1 MLKYIFVFLFL
12 CTHLF
17 CEETKAY
24 KTLENQAQIPSLN
37 PEFKMRKSIKIEL
50 ENGLQAYLVSD
61 PEAPQSA
68 AALTVLTG
76 SWSNP
81 DEYPGLAHFLEH
93 MLFLGTKKYPIESD
107 YDHFLAE
114 QGGTSNA
121 FTGSDF
127 TGYLFGVNNAG
138 FVEAL
143 DRFSSFFVEPLFNP
157 SGVGRELNAID
168 QEYSLNTNN
177 EARRQSQIFKELG
190 NPKHPFYRFDI
201 GNSSTLSKVSQETL
215 KEWFK
220 NHYSANLMRLF
231 VYSNLPLEEL
241 KDLVIQDFSP
251 IPNKNLPRPEFT
263 EPLLRTDLN
272 GHIVY
277 IEPNQNVRTLN
288 IMWEIPSHFAK
299 MRESKPEEIICYI
312 IGHQGPESLLAE
324 LKRENL
330 AEELFCNGALVSNN
344 ALFFEIEV
352 SLTAKGLTQVE
363 TVIDRCFQAIK
374 NLQQKTIPDYLVE
387 DVQRIALLRYQ
398 YQPRED
404 AFEMAMKNG
413 IWLAREG
420 ISTYPELT
428 LTLKKK
434 DLKATQEFLSF
445 LTPEHAQFALS
456 ASQKDLKVNFDK
468 KEQWMGVR
476 YAVEPMPKEKLK
488 RFSEIEP
495 IPEIDLPKPNP
506 FIPSKINLVS
516 TNTIP
521 QKQFLEAP
529 HPAKIVD
536 SSSMLGYFAPDLVYQ
551 TPKAYMRF
559 TVKTPSINNG
569 SPQAAVMTE
578 LFIKAFE
585 DQIDPLTYDAKMAD
599 VDFQVEKRLEG
610 LEFTIYGFSESI
622 LNFLKIVG
630 PKIALTEVSPEKFE
644 IYKDVLEREY
654 NNLSKEHPLL
664 LASDFMKGVVYE
676 NYTTTPR
683 KIEALSNIDLKKF
696 QVFLSKLFNKT
707 FIEALITGNITQDQ
721 ALVAMNQFQADLG
734 SKPFPVDEQIPIKVI
749 ELPNDK
755 GPYYIKS
762 ESEARGNAAL
772 LAIEADS
779 FSPQA
784 RNIQQMLGQA
794 IKQAFFTELRTRQ
807 QTGYAVQSMSED
819 LEKHLFT
826 LFAVQSNSHEP
837 AELLYRFEQFIEDYV
852 QNLTLVEIP
861 ENRFELLRSWLLT
874 ELKTPPKNLKLM
886 GERLN
891 LLAFH
896 YRDFNWT
903 AQRIADLEKLTYDEF
918 VDFIQQFLGRS
929 NKRRLGVLIEGQTP
943 NEERF
948 RYTPYTLA
956 KLRAA
961 IRSQLAAK

>member
-1 MLKYIFVFLFL
+1 MLKYIFVFLFI
-12 CTHLF
+12 TSHLF
-17 CEETKAY
+17 CEEAKGY
-24 KTLENQAQIPSLN
+24 KILENKAQIPSLN

-114 QGGTSNA
+114 HGGTSNA

-127 TGYLFGVNNAG
+127 TGYLFGVNNDG
-138 FVEAL
+138 FVETL
-143 DRFSSFFVEPLFNP
+143 DRFASFFVEPLFNP

-177 EARRQSQIFKELG
+177 ESRRQSQVFKELG
-190 NPKHPFYRFDI
+190 NPKHPFYRFDM
-201 GNSSTLSKVSQETL
+201 GNSTTLSKASQETL
-215 KEWFK
+215 KEWFQ

-251 IPNKNLPRPEFT
+251 IPNKNLPRPEFQG
-263 EPLLRTDLN
+263 PLLREDLN
-272 GHIVY
+272 GHVVY

-288 IMWEIPSHFAK
+288 IMWEIPSHFTK
-299 MRESKPEEIICYI
+299 LRESKPEEIVCYI

-330 AEELFCNGALVSNN
+330 AEELFCNGALVSKD
-344 ALFFEIEV
+344 ALFFEIEIN
-352 SLTAKGLTQVE
+352 LTAKGLAQVD

-374 NLQQKTIPDYLVE
+374 NLQQKSVPDYLFE
-387 DVQRIALLRYQ
+387 DVQRIDLLRYQ
-398 YQPRED
+398 YQSRED

-413 IWLAREG
+413 IWLPREEMD
-420 ISTYPELT
+420 TYPELT
-428 LTLKKK
+428 LTLKRK
-434 DLKATQEFLSF
+434 DPKAVQEFLNF
-445 LTPEHAQFALS
+445 LTPSNAQFALS
-456 ASQKDLKVNFDK
+456 APQEDLKVNFDK
-468 KEQWMGVR
+468 KEKWMGIK
-476 YAVEPMPKEKLK
+476 YGVEPMPKEKLK
-488 RFSEIEP
+488 RFSEVSP

-506 FIPSKINLVS
+506 FIPSNINLVS
-516 TNTIP
+516 TKP
-521 QKQFLEAP
+521 LPPKQFLEAP
-529 HPAKIVD
+529 HPQKIVD
-536 SSSMLGYFAPDLVYQ
+536 TTSMLGYFAPDLVYQ

-599 VDFQVEKRLEG
+599 VDFQVTKRLEG
-610 LEFTIYGFSESI
+610 LEFTLYGFSESI

-630 PKIALTEVSPEKFE
+630 PKIALKEVAPEKFE
-644 IYKDVLEREY
+644 IYKDVLAREY
-654 NNLSKEHPLL
+654 DNLSKEHPLL
-664 LASDFMKGVVYE
+664 LAIDLMRGVIYE
-676 NYTTTPR
+676 NFTTTPR
-683 KIEALSNIDLKKF
+683 KIEALSNVDLKKF
-696 QVFLSKLFNKT
+696 QTFLTKLFNKT
-707 FIEALITGNITQDQ
+707 YIEALITGNLTQDQ
-721 ALVAMNQFQADLG
+721 ALVSLNNLQADLG
-734 SKPFPVDEQIPIKVI
+734 SKPYPIDEQIPIRVI
-749 ELPNDK
+749 DLPNDK
-755 GPYYIKS
+755 GPYYIKA
-762 ESEARGNAAL
+762 ESQARGNAAL
-772 LAIEADS
+772 LAVEADS

-794 IKQAFFTELRTRQ
+794 IKQAFFTELRTKQ

-826 LFAVQSNSHEP
+826 IFGVQSNSHEP
-837 AELLYRFEQFIEDYV
+837 SELLYRFEQFIEEYL
-852 QNLTLVEIP
+852 QNLTLTEIP

-874 ELKTPPKNLKLM
+874 ELKTPPKSLKLM

-896 YRDFNWT
+896 YKDFNWT
-903 AQRIADLEKLTYDEF
+903 AQRITDLEKLTYEEF
-918 VDFIQQFLGRS
+918 VDFVEQFLGRS

-943 NEERF
+943 NEQRF

-956 KLRAA
+956 KLRATL
-961 IRSQLAAK
+961 RSQLAAK